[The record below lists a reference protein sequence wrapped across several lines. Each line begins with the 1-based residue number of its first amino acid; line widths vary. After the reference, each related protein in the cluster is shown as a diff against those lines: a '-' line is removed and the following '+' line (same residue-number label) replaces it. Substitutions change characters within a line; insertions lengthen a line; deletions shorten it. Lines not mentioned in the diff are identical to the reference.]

1 MLKLSL
7 LGLELQVLGLEL
19 QLFAHGLEVLDF
31 EIVLLGR
38 QIFDQSLKSQGA
50 RVGCLSDTSHY
61 VLSR

>member
-31 EIVLLGR
+31 ERVLLGR
-38 QIFDQSLKSQGA
+38 QIFDQFLKSRGD
-50 RVGCLSDTSHY
+50 RDGCLSDASHY

>member
-38 QIFDQSLKSQGA
+38 QISINLSSLKGPA
-50 RVGCLSDTSHY
+50 
-61 VLSR
+61 